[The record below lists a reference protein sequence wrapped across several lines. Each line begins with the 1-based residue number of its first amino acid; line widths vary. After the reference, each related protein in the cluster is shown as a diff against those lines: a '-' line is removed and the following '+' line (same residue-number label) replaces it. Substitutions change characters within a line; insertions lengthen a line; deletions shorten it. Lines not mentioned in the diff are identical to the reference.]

1 MSVTGS
7 QSLVVTMPD
16 QKIGFLDGNVSPVN
30 LAWWRTLQALVRI
43 ANSIPD
49 TAVVAELMAEIA
61 ALTLQV
67 EAAQTEAAQAAQQ
80 AALALSQSDPTL
92 GYLALARLD
101 GSAA

>member
-1 MSVTGS
+1 MSSTGTSIPATLPVAQIPVLQGPSLSLPYRRWAQSVT
-7 QSLVVTMPD
+7 TA
-16 QKIGFLDGNVSPVN
+16 I
-30 LAWWRTLQALVRI
+30 
-43 ANSIPD
+43 NSIPD